1 MDNLIGKRLD
11 GLYEVQELIGSGGMA
26 NVYKAVMRGHNGP
39 VPAGTVVAVKVLR
52 QEYMHDPDLVRRFKN
67 ESKAISLLNH
77 PNIVKVYDVS
87 VNDHLQYIV
96 MEYVDGMTLREYLN
110 ERGGKLSS
118 RETVHFI
125 SQILKALEHAHANGV
140 VHRDIKPQ
148 NIMLLDNGQLR
159 MMDFGIAR
167 ISRADNPLLAG
178 KAMGSVHY
186 ISPEQAKGDET
197 DCTSDIYSV
206 GVMMYEM
213 LSGHLPFDA
222 EDAVEVAIKQISDE
236 PRSLHELAP
245 EVPYALVEIT
255 EKAMAKLP
263 QNRYPSARAMLDALD
278 TYVQNPSVLFEY
290 QYITEDAPEKVVK
303 RTMNQNR
310 AIRQNEQPAPR
321 GKNSGKNKPRKK
333 RRSVFLPALFGITI
347 AFALACLALCWM
359 ILNDSSNLMNNK
371 ADVTL
376 GDYIGMT
383 REQAEGTDQIASG
396 QISPVWEEE
405 YNSNYAAG
413 YIYKQSPVSGRTVRE
428 GQSVTL
434 TVSLGTQYV
443 TVPDL
448 TNYVQA
454 DAEQQLKALGV
465 SVLVT
470 QAVDTSVASGAVI
483 RTDPAAGTQVAA
495 GTTVIVYVS
504 RPQVATTTKV
514 PSLSGMNVNDART
527 LLVQNHLGLGS
538 QTEQYSSQP
547 VGTVL
552 SQSPAAGSTAKL
564 NGRVNVVVSVGPEP
578 EQEPEAPAASD
589 GETSSGETTPSG
601 GETTPSGGETT
612 PSGGGES
619 SSSSST
625 GGGIMDWWA
634 SLLG

>member
-1 MDNLIGKRLD
+1 MDNLIGKKLD

-26 NVYKAVMRGHNGP
+26 NVYKAVMRGQNGP

-222 EDAVEVAIKQISDE
+222 DDVVEVAIKQISDE
-236 PRSLHELAP
+236 PRPLHELAP

-263 QNRYPSARAMLDALD
+263 QNRYPSARAMLEALD

-290 QYITEDAPEKVVK
+290 QYITEEAPEKVVK

-321 GKNSGKNKPRKK
+321 KNNSTKSRPRKK
-333 RRSVFLPALFGITI
+333 RRSVFLPTLLGITI
-347 AFALACLALCWM
+347 AFALASMALCWM
-359 ILNDSSNLMNNK
+359 ILNDSSNLMNSK
-371 ADVTL
+371 ADITL

-383 REQAEGTDQIASG
+383 KDQAMATDQIASG
-396 QISPVWEEE
+396 QITPEWEEE

-448 TNYVQA
+448 TNYVQS

-470 QAVDTSVASGAVI
+470 QAVDTTVASGAVI
-483 RTDPAAGTQVAA
+483 RTDP
-495 GTTVIVYVS
+495 
-504 RPQVATTTKV
+504 PV
-514 PSLSGMNVNDART
+514 PRWP
-527 LLVQNHLGLGS
+527 
-538 QTEQYSSQP
+538 P
-547 VGTVL
+547 V
-552 SQSPAAGSTAKL
+552 P
-564 NGRVNVVVSVGPEP
+564 R
-578 EQEPEAPAASD
+578 
-589 GETSSGETTPSG
+589 
-601 GETTPSGGETT
+601 
-612 PSGGGES
+612 S
-619 SSSSST
+619 SSMSAARRCPPPPRCPLL
-625 GGGIMDWWA
+625 WA
-634 SLLG
+634 

>member
-1 MDNLIGKRLD
+1 MDNLIGKKLD
-11 GLYEVQELIGSGGMA
+11 GLYEVKELIGSGGMA
-26 NVYKAVMRGHNGP
+26 NVYKAVMLGRNGP

-52 QEYMHDPDLVRRFKN
+52 QEYTHDPELVRRFKN

-87 VNDHLQYIV
+87 VNDQLQYIV

-110 ERGGKLSS
+110 ERGGKLTS

-167 ISRADNPLLAG
+167 TSRAENQLLSG
-178 KAMGSVHY
+178 KTMGSVHY

-213 LSGHLPFDA
+213 LSGQLPFDA
-222 EDAVEVAIKQISDE
+222 EDAVEVAIKQISDQ
-236 PRSLHELAP
+236 PKSLHEIAP
-245 EVPYALVEIT
+245 QVPAALVEIT

-263 QNRYPSARAMLDALD
+263 QNRYASAREMLDALD
-278 TYVQNPSVLFEY
+278 TYVQNPSVMFEY

-303 RTMNQNR
+303 RTMNQNK
-310 AIRQNEQPAPR
+310 AARQNHPNESAAPR
-321 GKNSGKNKPRKK
+321 GKNAKRK
-333 RRSVFLPALFGITI
+333 RRTIFLPVLFGITI
-347 AFALACLALCWM
+347 AFALACLALCWL

-371 ADVTL
+371 ADITL
-376 GDYIGMT
+376 NDYIGMT
-383 REQAEGTDQIASG
+383 QEEAQATEQVASG
-396 QISPVWEEE
+396 QISVTWEQE

-428 GQSVTL
+428 GQGVTL

-454 DAEQQLKALGV
+454 DAEQQLKSLGV

-483 RTDPAAGTQVAA
+483 RTDPAAGTQVES
-495 GTTVIVYVS
+495 GSTVVVYVS

-514 PSLSGMNVNDART
+514 PSLSGMSVDDART

-538 QTEQYSSQP
+538 QTDQYSDQP
-547 VGTVL
+547 VGTVIG
-552 SQSPAAGSTAKL
+552 QNPAAGSTAKL
-564 NGRVNVVVSVGPEP
+564 NGRVNITVSAGPEP
-578 EQEPEAPAASD
+578 APVESEAPSGSD
-589 GETSSGETTPSG
+589 WWGSLWG
-601 GETTPSGGETT
+601 GD
-612 PSGGGES
+612 S
-619 SSSSST
+619 SSSSGSSSST
-625 GGGIMDWWA
+625 ETGESASSSEGSGLADWWT